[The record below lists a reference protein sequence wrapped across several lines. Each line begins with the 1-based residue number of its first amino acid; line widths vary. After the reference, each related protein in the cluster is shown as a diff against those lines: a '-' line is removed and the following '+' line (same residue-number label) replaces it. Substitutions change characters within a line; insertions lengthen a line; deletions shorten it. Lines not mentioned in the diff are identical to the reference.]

1 MGSFVRDGA
10 RQGMTTGEPLRV
22 THVITG
28 LGQGGAEAVLFRLA
42 TFAGQPVEHTV
53 ISLTDDGVYGERLRA
68 AGVTVHTLGMARGRV
83 SLSGFARL
91 RRMLIEQ
98 RPDAV
103 QTWMYHADLI
113 GGIAAR
119 LAGVRAIAWGIR
131 NSGAHLQRSSRSA
144 RLVLKLCAMLSGQI
158 PAAIVCAA
166 RDSAVRHEQY
176 GYRADRMTVIAN
188 GYDLSRY
195 QPDAQARQRMRL
207 RWQVSDTTPVI
218 GCVAR
223 WDPLKDHGNLLG
235 AMALLVQRY
244 QPRADD
250 GVGGSITTPH
260 AEAPGHLSADI
271 HCALIGRG
279 MTPDNAGLRA
289 MIERLGLGDRVLL
302 LGPSDD
308 VPAVMNALDI
318 HVLSSCAEGFPN
330 VVAEAM
336 ACGTPCVVTDV
347 GDAAHIV
354 GQTAPVVPPENA
366 QALAD
371 GIARALEDITVRGRD
386 AVGGPGR
393 ARVLAEFDLAHMVAQ
408 YESVWRRISRRGA
421 KESS

>member
-1 MGSFVRDGA
+1 MNA
-10 RQGMTTGEPLRV
+10 PATLRV

-42 TFAGQPVEHTV
+42 TYPDQAVCHTV
-53 ISLTDDGVYGERLRA
+53 VSLTDDGVYGERLRA
-68 AGVTVHTLGMARGRV
+68 AGVAVHTLGMARGRV
-83 SLSGFARL
+83 SVSGLLKL
-91 RRMLIEQ
+91 RRLLAEQ
-98 RPDAV
+98 QPDAV

-113 GGIAAR
+113 GGLAAR
-119 LAGVRAIAWGIR
+119 LAGIRAVAWGIR

-144 RLVLKLCAMLSGQI
+144 RLVLKLCALLSGRV

-176 GYRADRMTVIAN
+176 GYRPDRLVVIAN

-195 QPDAQARQRMRL
+195 RPDAEARRRVRAQ
-207 RWQVSDTTPVI
+207 WQVADDTPVI

-223 WDPLKDHGNLLG
+223 WDPLKDHANLLG
-235 AMALLVQRY
+235 AVAVLSRNESGAGHVHDAVQR
-244 QPRADD
+244 DTD
-250 GVGGSITTPH
+250 VTPS
-260 AEAPGHLSADI
+260 APLR
-271 HCALIGRG
+271 CALVGRG
-279 MTPDNAGLRA
+279 MSPDNAALGAL
-289 MIERLGLGDRVLL
+289 IDRLGVRDRVLL

-347 GDAAHIV
+347 GDASHIV
-354 GQTAPVVPPENA
+354 GQTAVVVPPENA
-366 QALAD
+366 EALAQ
-371 GIARALEDITVRGRD
+371 GVAETLQAIAARGRQ
-386 AVGGPGR
+386 AIGEPGR
-393 ARVLAEFDLAHMVAQ
+393 ARVLAEFDLTHMVAA
-408 YESVWRRISRRGA
+408 YETVWRRIAQETR
-421 KESS
+421 

>member
-1 MGSFVRDGA
+1 
-10 RQGMTTGEPLRV
+10 MTMPAILRV

-42 TFAGQPVEHTV
+42 TYPDQQVHHTV
-53 ISLTDDGVYGERLRA
+53 VSLTDEGVYGERLRA

-83 SLSGFARL
+83 SLSGLSKL
-91 RRMLIEQ
+91 RRLLAAQ
-98 RPDAV
+98 KPDAV

-113 GGIAAR
+113 GGLAAR

-144 RLVLKLCAMLSGQI
+144 RLVLKLCALLSGRV

-166 RDSAVRHEQY
+166 RDAAVRHEQY
-176 GYRADRMTVIAN
+176 GYRADRLVVIAN

-195 QPDAQARQRMRL
+195 QPDAEARRRVREQ
-207 RWQVSDTTPVI
+207 WQLADEVPVI

-223 WDPLKDHGNLLG
+223 WDPLKDHANLLG
-235 AMALLVQRY
+235 AMAVLLRQRRVRGHGTD
-244 QPRADD
+244 QGHASSERDAGSGPDTPAD
-250 GVGGSITTPH
+250 P
-260 AEAPGHLSADI
+260 AALAQLR
-271 HCALIGRG
+271 CALVGRG
-279 MTPDNAGLRA
+279 MSPDNAELGAL
-289 MIERLGLGDRVLL
+289 IDRLGLRDHVLL

-354 GQTAPVVPPENA
+354 GQTAAVVPAENA
-366 QALAD
+366 EALAG
-371 GIARALEDITVRGRD
+371 GIATTLHDIAARGRQ
-386 AVGGPGR
+386 AVGEPGR
-393 ARVLAEFDLAHMVAQ
+393 ARVLAEFDLAHMVAA
-408 YESVWRRISRRGA
+408 YDAVWRRIAQENR
-421 KESS
+421 